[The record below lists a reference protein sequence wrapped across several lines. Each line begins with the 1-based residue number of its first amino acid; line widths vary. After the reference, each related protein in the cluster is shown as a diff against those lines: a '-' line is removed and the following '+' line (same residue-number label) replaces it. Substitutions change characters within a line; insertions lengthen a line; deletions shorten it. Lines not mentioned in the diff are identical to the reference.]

1 MRPSRLL
8 MPCALASAL
17 LLAACYSSSEPL
29 FEVSEGRL
37 PLAEGTYRGAS
48 GDTIELVKFD
58 GDHYHATTSDGTN
71 DLILVP
77 LAERGAY
84 IAEAV
89 GDDGATYS
97 IVRVGPGGFRLMTL
111 DCSKAPERDAAA
123 GLADTIDSDECAFGN
138 AGRLTAA
145 ITRLLQRKLPDRWES
160 YTPVAE

>member
-8 MPCALASAL
+8 MPCALAPAL

-48 GDTIELVKFD
+48 GVTIELVKVD
-58 GDHYHATTSDGTN
+58 GDHYHATTDDGTN

-89 GDDGATYS
+89 RDDGATYS
-97 IVRVGPGGFRLMTL
+97 IVRVGPGGFKLMSL
-111 DCSKAPERDAAA
+111 DCSKSPERDAAA
-123 GLADTIDSDECAFGN
+123 GLADTIDADECAFSN
-138 AGRLTAA
+138 AGRLIAA
-145 ITRLLQRKLPDRWES
+145 ITRITQRKLPDRWES
-160 YTPVAE
+160 FTPAAD